1 MEVFF
6 MNRHVCR
13 VCAMKILFELD
24 LEKSYDELENLSSKI
39 EYAMDPNFKSGEE
52 DLESEA
58 FILENNLF
66 VQELV
71 LGVKHNLAK
80 IDEVIS
86 KNLKKWSIDRLSYV
100 DRAIVR
106 LAVYE
111 LLETK
116 TPASVII
123 DEAIEITKEYS
134 NLDDEAQSKFTNRL
148 LDDIK
153 VYLGRCE

>member
-1 MEVFF
+1 

-13 VCAMKILFELD
+13 VCAMKILFTLD
-24 LEKSYDELENLSSKI
+24 LNNSYDELEDLSKRI
-39 EYAMDPNFKSGEE
+39 EFAMDPNFKQEVS
-52 DLESEA
+52 DSEVEA
-58 FILENNLF
+58 IILENNPF

-71 LGVKHNLAK
+71 LGVKHNLTK
-80 IDEVIS
+80 IDEIIS
-86 KNLKKWSIDRLSYV
+86 KNLKKWTIERLSYV

-116 TPASVII
+116 TPASIII

-134 NLDDEAQSKFTNRL
+134 NLEDEKQSKFTNRL

-153 VYLGRCE
+153 VSLGRCE

>member
-1 MEVFF
+1 

-58 FILENNLF
+58 FILENNPF

-153 VYLGRCE
+153 VYLGR

>member
-1 MEVFF
+1 

-13 VCAMKILFELD
+13 VCAMKILFSLD
-24 LEKSYDELENLSSKI
+24 LNSSYNELEDLSKKI
-39 EYAMDPNFKSGEE
+39 EFVMDPDYSKEITDSET
-52 DLESEA
+52 EA
-58 FILENNLF
+58 FILENNPF

-80 IDEVIS
+80 IDEIIVA
-86 KNLKKWSIDRLSYV
+86 NLKNWTISRLSYV
-100 DRAIVR
+100 DRAIIR

-116 TPASVII
+116 TPASVVIN
-123 DEAIEITKEYS
+123 EAIEITKEYS
-134 NLDDEAQSKFTNRL
+134 NLEDEAQSKFTNRL

-153 VYLGRCE
+153 ESLGKCE

>member
-1 MEVFF
+1 

-13 VCAMKILFELD
+13 VCAMKILFSLD
-24 LEKSYDELENLSSKI
+24 LNDSYNELEDLSRKI
-39 EYAMDPNFKSGEE
+39 EFVMDPDYQKEVTNSET
-52 DLESEA
+52 EA
-58 FILENNLF
+58 FILENNPF

-86 KNLKKWSIDRLSYV
+86 INLKKWTIERLSYV
-100 DRAIVR
+100 DRAIIRV
-106 LAVYE
+106 AVYE

-116 TPASVII
+116 TPASIII
-123 DEAIEITKEYS
+123 DEAIEMTKEYS
-134 NLDDEAQSKFTNRL
+134 NLEDEAQSKFTNRL

-153 VYLGRCE
+153 EYLGRCE

>member
-1 MEVFF
+1 

-13 VCAMKILFELD
+13 ICAMKILFSLD
-24 LEKSYDELENLSSKI
+24 LNNSYNELEDLSKKI
-39 EYAMDPNFKSGEE
+39 EFVMDPDYKYEVNNSET
-52 DLESEA
+52 EA
-58 FILENNLF
+58 FILENNPF

-71 LGVKHNLAK
+71 LGVKHNLSK
-80 IDEVIS
+80 IDEVITA
-86 KNLKKWSIDRLSYV
+86 NLKKWTIERLSYV
-100 DRAIVR
+100 DRAIIR

-116 TPASVII
+116 TPASIII

-134 NLDDEAQSKFTNRL
+134 NLDDDAQSKFTNRV

-153 VYLGRCE
+153 EYLNKCE

>member
-1 MEVFF
+1 

-13 VCAMKILFELD
+13 VCAMKILFALD
-24 LEKSYDELENLSSKI
+24 LNNAFDELEDLSRKI
-39 EYAMDPNFKSGEE
+39 EYAMDPNFKTDNSDSEA
-52 DLESEA
+52 EA
-58 FILENNLF
+58 FILENNPF

-71 LGVKHNLAK
+71 LGVKHNLVK
-80 IDEVIS
+80 IDEVIAE
-86 KNLKKWSIDRLSYV
+86 NLKNWTIGRLSYV
-100 DRAIVR
+100 DRAIIR

-116 TPASVII
+116 TPASIII

-134 NLDDEAQSKFTNRL
+134 NLDDENQSKFTNRL

-153 VYLGRCE
+153 GSLNRCE

>member
-1 MEVFF
+1 

-13 VCAMKILFELD
+13 VCAMKILFALD
-24 LEKSYDELENLSSKI
+24 LGNSYDELENLSRKI
-39 EYAMDPNFKSGEE
+39 EYAMDPDYKPELTDFET
-52 DLESEA
+52 DA
-58 FILENNLF
+58 FIAENNPF
-66 VQELV
+66 IQELV

-86 KNLKKWSIDRLSYV
+86 KNLKNWTIERLSYV
-100 DRAIVR
+100 DRAIIR

-116 TPASVII
+116 TPASIII

-134 NLDDEAQSKFTNRL
+134 NLDDENQSKFTNRL
-148 LDDIK
+148 LDEIK
-153 VYLGRCE
+153 GFLNRCE